1 MVILPVPNL
10 NLPFQDLNSNLE
22 DKVNQACFVHSNKTN
37 NNKDIQF
44 DIHTNNLICDPIT
57 NGETDADH
65 FQQYTPQKSETKA
78 PNIAMISNTRKR
90 KSEIAQDITA
100 FICKLELTTTEEIVE
115 VFTLSV
121 KQLGLF
127 DLFQFLRK
135 STKAGRKMI
144 TYATRQALW
153 NCWHCKGFIIE

>member
-1 MVILPVPNL
+1 MVILPVPHL
-10 NLPFQDLNSNLE
+10 NLLFQDLNSNLE
-22 DKVNQACFVHSNKTN
+22 DKVNQACFVYSNKTN

-44 DIHTNNLICDPIT
+44 DIHT
-57 NGETDADH
+57 
-65 FQQYTPQKSETKA
+65 K
-78 PNIAMISNTRKR
+78 NTRKR
-90 KSEIAQDITA
+90 KSQIAQDITD

-115 VFTLSV
+115 VSTLSV

>member
-1 MVILPVPNL
+1 M
-10 NLPFQDLNSNLE
+10 F
-22 DKVNQACFVHSNKTN
+22 CTFNKTN

-78 PNIAMISNTRKR
+78 PNIAMTPNTRKR
-90 KSEIAQDITA
+90 KSQIAQDITD

-115 VFTLSV
+115 VSTLSV